1 MRTRHFIWCIIM
13 CLPISGLANAV
24 APLSDSVLEKGRNG
38 AREKPVATTGKT
50 VCVCEI
56 LKLANNNISYTDMA
70 ILAEANYKK
79 QEDAGVRKASHL
91 LEAGKKNMRNYD
103 FDLVVTREKLI
114 GRTDC
119 ITFLRSLRKQKG
131 KIRVYE
137 MMDATASR

>member
-1 MRTRHFIWCIIM
+1 MFFLT
-13 CLPISGLANAV
+13 LSALSGWAYLH
-24 APLSDSVLEKGRNG
+24 APLADSVLEKKAPKGKEDP
-38 AREKPVATTGKT
+38 AATAAKT

-56 LKLANNNISYTDMA
+56 LKLANNNISHSDMA

-91 LEAGKKNMRNYD
+91 LEVGKKNMRNYD
-103 FDLVVTREKLI
+103 FDQVLTREKLI

-119 ITFLRSLRKQKG
+119 ITFLRTLRKQKG

-137 MMDATASR
+137 MLDATASR